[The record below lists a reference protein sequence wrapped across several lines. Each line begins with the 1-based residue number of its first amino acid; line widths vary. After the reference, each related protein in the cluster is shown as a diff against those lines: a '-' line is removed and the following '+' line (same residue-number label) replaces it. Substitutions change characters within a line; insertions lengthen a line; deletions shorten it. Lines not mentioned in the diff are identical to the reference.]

1 MLFIEWGIRPDAM
14 IGYSFGELT
23 ATAISGLFSLKDAM
37 SMVAYRAN
45 AMQSSPAG
53 VMMSVPLPEAELK
66 PMLPKIFLSRLS
78 MIHHVSC
85 QV

>member
-1 MLFIEWGIRPDAM
+1 
-14 IGYSFGELT
+14 
-23 ATAISGLFSLKDAM
+23 M

-66 PMLPKIFLSRLS
+66 PMLPKIFLSQLS
-78 MIHHVSC
+78 IIHHVSC
-85 QV
+85 QVLKSR